1 MAFYQFQC
9 EACDEITTVTQS
21 HTYTTIGN
29 KTHQKINP
37 LERTR
42 NLRSILLLEKGDFCG
57 TIISKVDK

>member
-1 MAFYQFQC
+1 MTFYQFQC

-37 LERTR
+37 LEIERGCWH
-42 NLRSILLLEKGDFCG
+42 ICIDDKIDFLLHPVVFQ
-57 TIISKVDK
+57 